1 MIKTIKVTDVARAA
15 ASLAPRRS
23 YKSKKIIQDIIKS
36 IQSDG
41 DAAVRRYEKKF
52 GNAAPRSLKVSK
64 EEIARAL
71 SHVTVDQVKA
81 VRLAKTRLEKTESAI
96 MSLLKDRR
104 VSFGKTKVAKRFVPL
119 QSVGCYVPGGLARYP
134 SSVVMSVVPA
144 RIAGVRRIAVVSPPG
159 PDGKIDPLTVTTA
172 RICGATEI
180 YKTGGAQAIAAL
192 SIGTK
197 SIPRVDKIVGPGGQ
211 FVTHAKYVASRHTPI
226 DMLAGPTELGI
237 LADDSADPTYVALDL
252 ISQSEHSR
260 DTRCYLVTD
269 SPNLAESVTEE
280 LRRLASHI
288 QRRKIVCSSLQNNG
302 FVAVCKS
309 PSQATKLVD
318 LLAPEHLQIMTK
330 NPQRT
335 ASLIHSPGLVLLGD
349 QSPSAASDYLLGSNH
364 ILPTECLGRTRGSLS
379 VLDFVKLH
387 TEVTASKA
395 ALAEISEEMR
405 ILTGAEGLSNHYE
418 AVRGRL
424 Q

>member
-1 MIKTIKVTDVARAA
+1 MTDVARAA
-15 ASLAPRRS
+15 AELSPR
-23 YKSKKIIQDIIKS
+23 KTFKGKKIVEKILKDVHT
-36 IQSDG
+36 DG

-52 GNAAPRSLKVSK
+52 GSIAPRSLKISN
-64 EEIARAL
+64 EEIAKAL
-71 SHVTVDQVKA
+71 SKVSANQTRAVK
-81 VRLAKTRLEKTESAI
+81 LAKIRLEKTESSI
-96 MSLLKDRR
+96 MSLLKDRT
-104 VSFGKTKVAKRFVPL
+104 VSFGGTKVTKKFVPL

-144 RIAGVRRIAVVSPPG
+144 RVAGVKRIVVVSPTD
-159 PDGKIDPLTVTTA
+159 PDGKIDPLTVAAA

-197 SIPRVDKIVGPGGQ
+197 SIPKVDKIVGPGGQ
-211 FVTHAKYVASRHTPI
+211 FVTHAKYVASRYTPI

-237 LADDSADPTYVALDL
+237 LADDSADPAYVALDL

-260 DTRCYLVTD
+260 DTRCYLVTH
-269 SPNLAESVTEE
+269 SVKLAESVIAEI
-280 LRRLASHI
+280 LRLASSI
-288 QRRKIVCSSLQNNG
+288 QRRKIVSASLQKNG
-302 FVAVCKS
+302 FVAVCQS
-309 PSQATKLVD
+309 PSQAAKLAD
-318 LLAPEHLQIMTK
+318 LLAPEHLQIMTR

-335 ASLIHSPGLVLLGD
+335 ASMIHSPGLVLLGG

-364 ILPTECLGRTRGSLS
+364 ILPTEYLGRTRGSLS
-379 VLDFVKLH
+379 VFDFIKIH
-387 TEVTASKA
+387 TEVTASRV
-395 ALAEISEEMR
+395 ALAEISEEMQ
-405 ILTGAEGLSNHYE
+405 ILTDAEGLPNHYE